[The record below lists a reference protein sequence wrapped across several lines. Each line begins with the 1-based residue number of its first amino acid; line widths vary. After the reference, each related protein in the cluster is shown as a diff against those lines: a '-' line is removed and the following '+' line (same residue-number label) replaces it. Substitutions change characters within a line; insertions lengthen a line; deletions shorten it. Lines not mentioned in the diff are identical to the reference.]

1 MANAIRV
8 ISVER
13 GLDPRDFALVSFGG
27 AGPLHTGGI
36 AEKIGIRRIVV
47 PLYPGLCSAFGALI
61 ADFQVDKLL
70 SQHFRSNEIEPAT
83 VEALFRKMVKDA
95 LAELR
100 EEGYRGTPLVKRLI
114 SMRYAGQNYEH
125 DVKLASGPITR
136 STLEAVFE
144 QFHNL
149 HRHFYGYAIS
159 REVIELIRFH
169 VSVVG
174 PLVAPRLKNIAAGR
188 LRRASRKRP
197 VYFRD
202 KGYIACP
209 IFDRND
215 LPAGAKLK
223 GPAIIE
229 EQDSTV
235 LVHPDN
241 ALVVNAKGVITITL

>member
-1 MANAIRV
+1 
-8 ISVER
+8 
-13 GLDPRDFALVSFGG
+13 
-27 AGPLHTGGI
+27 
-36 AEKIGIRRIVV
+36 
-47 PLYPGLCSAFGALI
+47 
-61 ADFQVDKLL
+61 
-70 SQHFRSNEIEPAT
+70 
-83 VEALFRKMVKDA
+83 
-95 LAELR
+95 
-100 EEGYRGTPLVKRLI
+100 LI

-136 STLEAVFE
+136 SNLEAVFE

-159 REVIELIRFH
+159 REVIELIRFQ

-174 PLVAPRLKNIAAGR
+174 PLVAPRLKNIAPGR
-188 LRRASRKRP
+188 LRRPSRKRP

-241 ALVVNAKGVITITL
+241 VLVVNAKGVITITL